1 MYDIIDIYQ
10 KEMNVDLHK
19 INNYF
24 ESAVALY
31 EATTD
36 IYFDDNNM
44 LYEASSTF
52 KEKVK
57 KTFTAIIEAIKA
69 FFKKCRDAI
78 HEKLVESRVK
88 KAFADLT
95 KYGKTNWK
103 NKLKNGDVSSKKY
116 KEMIKKINDIP
127 KAYAKIYI
135 MCEKI
140 TKDVMNT
147 TDVNKA
153 ERYLED
159 GCDRMEAFVN
169 SLGEELSNDIERFIS
184 EPECFYFA
192 DTSDIAMLNKNMEN
206 MGNECGEHIKNLYRN
221 SIKDLID
228 EITESTEEDEK
239 KQSTTQKVTLIQ
251 KLANL
256 VASLTKKISS
266 IITSF
271 TIKIM
276 AGVVNISGKLADKVM
291 EHETKKQAKK
301 AES

>member
-36 IYFDDNNM
+36 VYFDDNDM
-44 LYEASSTF
+44 LYEASSSF

-78 HEKLVESRVK
+78 HEKIVNSQVK
-88 KAFADLT
+88 KAFADIT
-95 KYGKTNWK
+95 KYVKSEYKDMKRSGNITPRAYKSVIK
-103 NKLKNGDVSSKKY
+103 N
-116 KEMIKKINDIP
+116 INDVQ
-127 KAYAKIYI
+127 KAYSKVYI

-140 TKDVMNT
+140 TKDVMNS
-147 TDVNKA
+147 TDLDKA
-153 ERYLED
+153 VRYYED
-159 GCDRMEAFVN
+159 GCDDISDYVEALQKDVSADVENF
-169 SLGEELSNDIERFIS
+169 LSN
-184 EPECFYFA
+184 PEIFWYA
-192 DTSDIAMLNKNMEN
+192 DVSDIAMLNKNMQKMESECVAHLQHLHDVAVKNAEN
-206 MGNECGEHIKNLYRN
+206 N
-221 SIKDLID
+221 
-228 EITESTEEDEK
+228 ITESAEEDEN
-239 KQSTTQKVTLIQ
+239 KQSATQKVTLIQ
-251 KLANL
+251 KLANF
-256 VASLTKKISS
+256 VASLTKKINS

-276 AGVVNISGKLADKVM
+276 AGVVNISGKLTDKVI

>member
-36 IYFDDNNM
+36 VYFDDNDM

-88 KAFADLT
+88 KAFADVT
-95 KYGKTNWK
+95 KYAKSEYK
-103 NKLKNGDVSSKKY
+103 NMLNRDDISRKKY
-116 KEMIKKINDIP
+116 KHIMKKLNDLP
-127 KAYAKIYI
+127 KAYSKVYI

-159 GCDRMEAFVN
+159 GCDRMGAFVD
-169 SLGEELSNDIERFIS
+169 SLGEELSNDIEQFIS

-228 EITESTEEDEK
+228 EITESVEEDDK
-239 KQSTTQKVTLIQ
+239 KQSVTQKVTLIQ
-251 KLANL
+251 KLANF
-256 VASLTKKISS
+256 VASLTKKINS

-276 AGVVNISGKLADKVM
+276 AGVVNIAGKLTDKVI

>member
-10 KEMNVDLHK
+10 KEMNVDFHK

-24 ESAVALY
+24 ESAAALF

-36 IYFDDNNM
+36 IYFDDNDM
-44 LYEASSTF
+44 LYEASSSF

-88 KAFADLT
+88 KAFADVT
-95 KYGKTNWK
+95 KYAKSEYK
-103 NKLKNGDVSSKKY
+103 NMLKKEDIGPKKY
-116 KEMIKKINDIP
+116 KEIMKKLNDVP
-127 KAYAKIYI
+127 KAYAKVYI

-140 TKDVMNT
+140 TKDVMNS
-147 TDVNKA
+147 TDLDKA
-153 ERYLED
+153 VRYYED
-159 GCDRMEAFVN
+159 GCDDVSNYVEALQKDVSVDVENF
-169 SLGEELSNDIERFIS
+169 LSN
-184 EPECFYFA
+184 PEIYWHA
-192 DTSDIAMLNKNMEN
+192 DVSDIAMLNKNMHKMESECVAHLQHLHDVAVKNAEN
-206 MGNECGEHIKNLYRN
+206 N
-221 SIKDLID
+221 
-228 EITESTEEDEK
+228 ITESTEEDDM
-239 KQSTTQKVTLIQ
+239 KQSTTEKVTLIQ
-251 KLANL
+251 KLANF

-276 AGVVNISGKLADKVM
+276 AGVVNIAGKLTDKVI

>member
-1 MYDIIDIYQ
+1 MYDITDIYQ

-31 EATTD
+31 EATAD

-88 KAFADLT
+88 KAFADVN
-95 KYGKTNWK
+95 KYAKSEYK
-103 NKLKNGDVSSKKY
+103 NMLKKEDIGPKKY
-116 KEMIKKINDIP
+116 KEMMKKLNDLP
-127 KAYAKIYI
+127 KAYTKVYI
-135 MCEKI
+135 MSEKI

-147 TDVNKA
+147 TDVDKA
-153 ERYLED
+153 VRYLED
-159 GCDRMEAFVN
+159 GCDRLEAFVD
-169 SLGEELSNDIERFIS
+169 SLGEELSDDIEQFIS
-184 EPECFYFA
+184 EPESFYFA
-192 DTSDIAMLNKNMEN
+192 NTADIAMLNKNMES
-206 MGNECGEHIKNLYRN
+206 MGNDCGEHIKNLYKI
-221 SIKDLID
+221 SIKNLVD

-239 KQSTTQKVTLIQ
+239 KQSTTQKITLIQ
-251 KLANL
+251 KLANF
-256 VASLTKKISS
+256 VASITKKISS

-276 AGVVNISGKLADKVM
+276 AGVVNISGKLADKII
-291 EHETKKQAKK
+291 ESETKKQAKK